1 MQLRRWRG
9 TIDTSFDEMDY
20 TAAQRFWSRDYAQH
34 SMHIE
39 PRPLPETTH
48 HDQPR

>member
-20 TAAQRFWSRDYAQH
+20 TAAQRF
-34 SMHIE
+34 
-39 PRPLPETTH
+39 
-48 HDQPR
+48 